1 MVTIKRRLM
10 GLTKRAVD
18 LVVLIL
24 LAPVLGGVGGVTYL
38 AILLTMG
45 RPVIFVQLRTGYKGR
60 LFSIYKFRSMIR
72 GDTVLQDDAERIT
85 PIGRFLRR
93 TSMDELPN
101 FVNIL
106 IGQMTLVGP
115 RPLLP
120 EYLPRYSVRQGTRF
134 DVKPG
139 ITGLSQARARN
150 DASWASRL
158 RLDQLY
164 VDKKSLALDFAV
176 LCWTVG
182 RVFSGTGVNQRGEA
196 TVRAFDGSN

>member
-1 MVTIKRRLM
+1 M